1 MAKQKKEK
9 IQEVYQFVSYDN
21 KPVKFESTW
30 SKSHISIVKVGK
42 LYKTKASALGAVRRA
57 IKEARDNTG
66 YYASQ
71 KTFESFGAVVNKEEW
86 IESLLK
92 LKIQIFHPVS
102 TEDLTFYLDK
112 IR

>member
-1 MAKQKKEK
+1 MTKQKKDK
-9 IQEVYQFVSYDN
+9 IQEVYQFVNHDN
-21 KPVKFESTW
+21 KPVRFESTW
-30 SKSHISIVKVGK
+30 SKSHISIVKTGK
-42 LYKTKASALGAVRRA
+42 FYKTKASALGAVRRA

-66 YYASQ
+66 YYAGN
-71 KTFESFGAVVNKEEW
+71 KTFDSFGVPVIKEEW

-92 LKIQIFHPVS
+92 LKIQIFHPVL